1 MAKLVLVKHSNSNH
15 NPAQPA
21 QDWELTPAGYERCK
35 PLAKRLAAYQPRRL
49 FCSTM
54 PKALQTAKAVAEDLE
69 HIPVFESP
77 LLAEHSRRSN
87 APYGSSAAFDAR
99 IRQLF
104 DQPDA
109 LVFGDETANQ
119 ARQRFQRGIA
129 SLLEIA
135 QPAENILV
143 LTHGTVAVLFAA
155 QYNAIDSYDLWRRL
169 KMPSLIELAISDF
182 RICQVIEDAGS
193 A

>member
-1 MAKLVLVKHSNSNH
+1 MAKLVLVKHSISNH
-15 NPAQPA
+15 NPTQQA
-21 QDWELTPAGYERCK
+21 QDWELTPEGYKRCK
-35 PLAKRLAAYQPRRL
+35 PLAQRLADYQPRQL

-54 PKALQTAKAVAEDLE
+54 PKALQTAKAVAVELED
-69 HIPVFESP
+69 IPVIESP

-87 APYGSSAAFDAR
+87 APYGSTAAFDAR
-99 IRQLF
+99 IRRLF
-104 DQPDA
+104 DKPDA

-129 SLLEIA
+129 SLLELA

-155 QYNAIDSYDLWRRL
+155 QYNAIDSFDLWRRL
-169 KMPSLIELAISDF
+169 KMPSLIELAIPDF
-182 RICQVIEDAGS
+182 RICQVIEDAGR